1 MVFNDIKSQYCSKDA
16 LIGMFKASMYEEAR
30 KNAYGKFFSNWRYI
44 QPNLGGISCDGSDE
58 SCIEFGRALILSYNV
73 PSYLSV
79 DMMVYI
85 YRHEIK
91 RDYKAWIEYMDE
103 SEEAQNADQ

>member
-1 MVFNDIKSQYCSKDA
+1 MTFNDIKSQYCSKDA
-16 LIGMFKASMYEEAR
+16 LIGMFKASIYEEAR
-30 KNAYGKFFSNWRYI
+30 KGAYSRFFSNWQYI
-44 QPNLGGISCDGSDE
+44 QPNLEGISRDGSDE
-58 SCIEFGRALILSYNV
+58 SCIEFGRTLILSYNV

-91 RDYKAWIEYMDE
+91 SDYKEWLQYMDE
-103 SEEAQNADQ
+103 REEAQNADQ